1 MVAQQ
6 PAVPTMAT
14 ATTDAE
20 RDAAAAHF
28 WATATTAQILGFTT
42 NAETLANNLANETR
56 NRSLSEPLVNT
67 PFFLEVHRPLEADEN
82 PLHPEMWGP
91 RARAVVGGF
100 VQRVE
105 DVGRPKVRWEDPV
118 SEGMKGGKGS
128 QPVSNTQKKREWYR
142 SHVLNDKRH
151 PSRGGF
157 GRDNNA
163 PPRGGREAR
172 DVGRAQQPPSSQ
184 RLLDQAPPGLPFLGQ
199 QLLADG
205 RPDWGDFGDTDDFFR
220 KQARKF
226 NPEAVVFE
234 STKYCK
240 PGGGFNPSRPKDEP
254 DDEMGGGLGAPEQVV

>member
-105 DVGRPKVRWEDPV
+105 DVGRPRVRWEDPV

-157 GRDNNA
+157 GRDNSA
-163 PPRGGREAR
+163 SPRGGRGGS
-172 DVGRAQQPPSSQ
+172 GRGQQPP
-184 RLLDQAPPGLPFLGQ
+184 PG
-199 QLLADG
+199 QLLLEQQPPFVQQSFFQR
-205 RPDWGDFGDTDDFFR
+205 RPDWGNFGDTDDFFR
-220 KQARKF
+220 EPVSGATKF
-226 NPEAVVFE
+226 NPEALVFE
-234 STKYCK
+234 STRYCK
-240 PGGGFNPSRPKDEP
+240 PGGGFDLSRRRDEP